1 MIVNDTPESIEVS
14 HHDLTVMYD
23 KQGDYITFNDGLIL
37 GVKFKSLPNL
47 RALMVELIDRV
58 ESQRR
63 LDEQLQEA
71 RSGDG

>member
-37 GVKFKSLPNL
+37 GVKYGSLTNL
-47 RALMVELIDRV
+47 RALLVALVDRV
-58 ESQRR
+58 EAQRR
-63 LDEQLQEA
+63 LDEALQEA